1 MHVVEENILE
11 REYLWKVKSLK
22 NMKEVAENVGPGGV
36 VGMWWSIGETIASV
50 IERDGS
56 ESSIGKSYH
65 LVAPGVP
72 YLRETVQEYDGV
84 FT

>member
-1 MHVVEENILE
+1 
-11 REYLWKVKSLK
+11 
-22 NMKEVAENVGPGGV
+22 MKEVVENIGPGGGF
-36 VGMWWSIGETIASV
+36 GMGWSIGETVASV
-50 IERDGS
+50 IEGDGS
-56 ESSIGKSYH
+56 ESSIGKGYH